1 MGIFIQNKVF
11 YSKSIIYSCPEV
23 FMMTETKAINNKLL
37 VTELMVGNEKAFG
50 ALFNTYC
57 NDVYA
62 YSLSMLKNQA
72 LAEEIVQDV
81 FLNIWL
87 HRDRLNPDLSFKSYV
102 FTITRNLTFNL
113 ISKVANSH
121 KLKEEV
127 FYVSQ
132 KSYSPIEDVI
142 AEADYDAIKQK
153 AIEQLPPKRRAI
165 FEMSRNEEMS
175 YEEISKELN
184 ISVSTVKGQMSK
196 ALADIRNFLETH
208 GDVTLLITLI
218 SSHWLE

>member
-1 MGIFIQNKVF
+1 
-11 YSKSIIYSCPEV
+11 
-23 FMMTETKAINNKLL
+23 MTETKAINNKLL
-37 VTELMVGNEKAFG
+37 VTALMVGNEKAFSE
-50 ALFNTYC
+50 LFNIYC

-87 HRDRLNPDLSFKSYV
+87 HRDRLNADLSFKSYV

-132 KSYSPIEDVI
+132 KSYSPIEDI
-142 AEADYDAIKQK
+142 IDDADYDAIKQK

-196 ALADIRNFLETH
+196 ALADIRDFLETH
-208 GDVTLLITLI
+208 GDVTLLITLL
-218 SSHWLE
+218 SSRWLE

>member
-1 MGIFIQNKVF
+1 M
-11 YSKSIIYSCPEV
+11 S
-23 FMMTETKAINNKLL
+23 ETKAINNKVL
-37 VTELMVGNEKAFG
+37 VTALMEGNEKAFG
-50 ALFNTYC
+50 MLFTMYC

-62 YSLSMLKNQA
+62 YSLSMLKNQI

-87 HRDRLNPDLSFKSYV
+87 HRERLNVDLSFKSYV

-121 KLKEEV
+121 KLKDEV

-132 KSYSPIEDVI
+132 KSYSPIEDI
-142 AEADYDAIKQK
+142 LADADYDAIKQK
-153 AIEQLPPKRRAI
+153 AIEQLPPKRRII
-165 FEMSRNEEMS
+165 FEMSRNKEMS

-196 ALADIRNFLETH
+196 ALAEIRTFLETH
-208 GDVTLLITLI
+208 GDVTLLIILL
-218 SSHWLE
+218 SSRWLE

>member
-1 MGIFIQNKVF
+1 M
-11 YSKSIIYSCPEV
+11 
-23 FMMTETKAINNKLL
+23 
-37 VTELMVGNEKAFG
+37 VTELMVGNEKAFS
-50 ALFNTYC
+50 ALFTIYC

-62 YSLSMLKNQA
+62 YSLSMLKNEVF
-72 LAEEIVQDV
+72 AEEIVQDV

-127 FYVSQ
+127 FYTSQ
-132 KSYSPIEDVI
+132 KSYSPIEDII
-142 AEADYDAIKQK
+142 AEADYDAIKNK
-153 AIEQLPPKRRAI
+153 AIEQLPPKRRII
-165 FEMSRNEEMS
+165 FEMSRNREMS

-196 ALADIRNFLETH
+196 ALADIRDFLETH
-208 GDVTLLITLI
+208 GDVALLISLI
-218 SSHWLE
+218 SSRWLE

>member
-1 MGIFIQNKVF
+1 M
-11 YSKSIIYSCPEV
+11 S
-23 FMMTETKAINNKLL
+23 ETKAIDNKLL
-37 VTELMVGNEKAFG
+37 VTQLMMGNEKAFS
-50 ALFNTYC
+50 ALFNTYY

-62 YSLSMLKNQA
+62 YSLSMLKNQV

-87 HRDRLNPDLSFKSYV
+87 HRDRLNVDLSFKSYV

-113 ISKVANSH
+113 ISKIANGN

-132 KSYSPIEDVI
+132 KSYSPVEDI
-142 AEADYDAIKQK
+142 LAEADYDIIKKK
-153 AIEQLPPKRRAI
+153 AIEQLPPKRRII

-175 YEEISKELN
+175 YEEISQKLN

-196 ALADIRNFLETH
+196 ALADIRVFLQNYD
-208 GDVTLLITLI
+208 DVKILIILI
-218 SSHWLE
+218 SSHWLK

>member
-1 MGIFIQNKVF
+1 M
-11 YSKSIIYSCPEV
+11 S
-23 FMMTETKAINNKLL
+23 ETKAINNKLL
-37 VTELMVGNEKAFG
+37 VIELIEGNEKAFSE
-50 ALFNTYC
+50 LFSTYC

-62 YSLSMLKNQA
+62 YSLSMLKNQV

-87 HRDRLNPDLSFKSYV
+87 HRERLNPDLSFKSYV

-132 KSYSPIEDVI
+132 KSYSPIEDTL
-142 AEADYDAIKQK
+142 AEADYDVIKNK
-153 AIEQLPPKRRAI
+153 AIEQLPPKRRII
-165 FEMSRNEEMS
+165 FEMSRNREMS

-196 ALADIRNFLETH
+196 ALADIRVFLETH
-208 GDVTLLITLI
+208 GDVTLLIILL
-218 SSHWLE
+218 SNHWLE

>member
-1 MGIFIQNKVF
+1 M
-11 YSKSIIYSCPEV
+11 S
-23 FMMTETKAINNKLL
+23 ETKAINNKLL
-37 VTELMVGNEKAFG
+37 VTELIVGNEKAFTE
-50 ALFNTYC
+50 LFNTYC

-62 YSLSMLKNQA
+62 YSLSMLKNQV

-87 HRDRLNPDLSFKSYV
+87 HRDRLNTDLSFKSYV

-113 ISKVANSH
+113 ISKVANIH
-121 KLKEEV
+121 KLKKEV

-132 KSYSPIEDVI
+132 KSYSPIEDII
-142 AEADYDAIKQK
+142 AEADYDVIKNK
-153 AIEQLPPKRRAI
+153 AIEQLSPKRRVI
-165 FEMSRNEEMS
+165 FEMSRNKEMS

-196 ALADIRNFLETH
+196 TLADIRNFLETH
-208 GDVTLLITLI
+208 GDVTLLITLL
-218 SSHWLE
+218 SSRWLE

>member
-1 MGIFIQNKVF
+1 M
-11 YSKSIIYSCPEV
+11 S
-23 FMMTETKAINNKLL
+23 ETKTINNKLL
-37 VTELMVGNEKAFG
+37 VIELIEGNEKAFSE
-50 ALFNTYC
+50 LFNMFY

-62 YSLSMLKNQA
+62 YSLSMLKNEV

-127 FYVSQ
+127 FYTSQ
-132 KSYSPIEDVI
+132 KSYNPIEDSL
-142 AEADYDAIKQK
+142 AEADYDAIKNK
-153 AIEQLPPKRRAI
+153 AIEQLPPKRRVI

-196 ALADIRNFLETH
+196 ALAEIRTFLETH
-208 GDVTLLITLI
+208 GNVALLISLL
-218 SSHWLE
+218 SSRWLE

>member
-1 MGIFIQNKVF
+1 ML
-11 YSKSIIYSCPEV
+11 
-23 FMMTETKAINNKLL
+23 ETKTINNKLL
-37 VTELMVGNEKAFG
+37 VIELIEGNEKAFSE
-50 ALFNTYC
+50 LFNMFY

-62 YSLSMLKNQA
+62 YSLSMLKNEV

-127 FYVSQ
+127 FYTSQ
-132 KSYSPIEDVI
+132 KSYNPIEDSL
-142 AEADYDAIKQK
+142 AEADYDAIKNK
-153 AIEQLPPKRRAI
+153 AIEQLPPKRRVI

-196 ALADIRNFLETH
+196 ALAEIRTFLETH
-208 GDVTLLITLI
+208 GNVALLISLL
-218 SSHWLE
+218 SSRWLE

>member
-1 MGIFIQNKVF
+1 
-11 YSKSIIYSCPEV
+11 
-23 FMMTETKAINNKLL
+23 MTETKAINNKLL
-37 VTELMVGNEKAFG
+37 VTALMVGNEKAFSE
-50 ALFNTYC
+50 LFNIYC

-87 HRDRLNPDLSFKSYV
+87 HRDRLNADLSFKSYV

-132 KSYSPIEDVI
+132 KSYSPIEDI
-142 AEADYDAIKQK
+142 IDDADYDAIKQK

-184 ISVSTVKGQMSK
+184 ISVNTVKGQMSK
-196 ALADIRNFLETH
+196 ALADIRDFLETH
-208 GDVTLLITLI
+208 GDVTLLITLL
-218 SSHWLE
+218 SSRWLE

>member
-1 MGIFIQNKVF
+1 MI
-11 YSKSIIYSCPEV
+11 
-23 FMMTETKAINNKLL
+23 MLETKTINNKLL
-37 VTELMVGNEKAFG
+37 VIELIEGNEKAFSE
-50 ALFNTYC
+50 LFNMFY

-62 YSLSMLKNQA
+62 YSLSMLKNEV

-127 FYVSQ
+127 FYTSQ
-132 KSYSPIEDVI
+132 KSYNPIEDSL
-142 AEADYDAIKQK
+142 AEADYDAIKNK
-153 AIEQLPPKRRAI
+153 AIEQLPPKRRVI

-196 ALADIRNFLETH
+196 ALAEIRTFLETH
-208 GDVTLLITLI
+208 GNVALLISLL
-218 SSHWLE
+218 SSRWLE

>member
-1 MGIFIQNKVF
+1 MI
-11 YSKSIIYSCPEV
+11 
-23 FMMTETKAINNKLL
+23 MLETKTINNKLL
-37 VTELMVGNEKAFG
+37 VIELIEGNEKAFSE
-50 ALFNTYC
+50 LFNMFY

-62 YSLSMLKNQA
+62 YSLSMLKNEV

-127 FYVSQ
+127 FYTSQ
-132 KSYSPIEDVI
+132 KSYNPIEDSL
-142 AEADYDAIKQK
+142 AEADYDAIKNK

-196 ALADIRNFLETH
+196 ALAEIRTFLETH
-208 GDVTLLITLI
+208 GNVALLISLL
-218 SSHWLE
+218 SSRWLE

>member
-1 MGIFIQNKVF
+1 M
-11 YSKSIIYSCPEV
+11 S
-23 FMMTETKAINNKLL
+23 ETKAINNKLL
-37 VTELMVGNEKAFG
+37 VTALMAGNEKAFTE
-50 ALFNTYC
+50 LFNTYC

-62 YSLSMLKNQA
+62 YSLSMLKNQV

-87 HRDRLNPDLSFKSYV
+87 HRDRLNTDLSFKSYV

-113 ISKVANSH
+113 ISTVANNH
-121 KLKEEV
+121 KLKKEV

-132 KSYSPIEDVI
+132 KSYSPIEDII
-142 AEADYDAIKQK
+142 AEADYDIIKNK
-153 AIEQLPPKRRAI
+153 AIEQLSPKRRII
-165 FEMSRNEEMS
+165 FEMSRNKEMT

-196 ALADIRNFLETH
+196 TLADIRNFLETH
-208 GDVTLLITLI
+208 GDVTLLISLL
-218 SSHWLE
+218 SSRWLE

>member
-1 MGIFIQNKVF
+1 MSEI
-11 YSKSIIYSCPEV
+11 
-23 FMMTETKAINNKLL
+23 KAINKLL
-37 VTELMVGNEKAFG
+37 VIKLMEGNEKAFSE
-50 ALFNTYC
+50 LFNMFY

-62 YSLSMLKNQA
+62 YSLSMLKNEV
-72 LAEEIVQDV
+72 LAEEIVQEV

-87 HRDRLNPDLSFKSYV
+87 HRERLNPDLSFKSYV

-127 FYVSQ
+127 FYASQ
-132 KSYSPIEDVI
+132 KSYSPIEDGI
-142 AEADYDAIKQK
+142 AEADYNAIKNK
-153 AIEQLPPKRRAI
+153 AIEQLPPKRRII

-196 ALADIRNFLETH
+196 ALAEIRNFLETH
-208 GDVTLLITLI
+208 GDVALLISLI
-218 SSHWLE
+218 SSRWLE

>member
-1 MGIFIQNKVF
+1 M
-11 YSKSIIYSCPEV
+11 S
-23 FMMTETKAINNKLL
+23 ETKAINKLL
-37 VTELMVGNEKAFG
+37 VIELMEGNQKAFSE
-50 ALFNTYC
+50 LFNLFY

-62 YSLSMLKNQA
+62 YSLSMLKNED

-87 HRDRLNPDLSFKSYV
+87 HRERLNADLSFKSYV

-127 FYVSQ
+127 FYASQ
-132 KSYSPIEDVI
+132 KSYSPIEDII
-142 AEADYDAIKQK
+142 AEADYDTLKNK
-153 AIEQLPPKRRAI
+153 AIEQLPPKRRII
-165 FEMSRNEEMS
+165 FEMSRNKEMS

-208 GDVTLLITLI
+208 GDVTLLITLL
-218 SSHWLE
+218 SSRWLE

>member
-1 MGIFIQNKVF
+1 M
-11 YSKSIIYSCPEV
+11 S
-23 FMMTETKAINNKLL
+23 ETKAINNKLL
-37 VTELMVGNEKAFG
+37 VTELIEGNEKAFNE
-50 ALFNTYC
+50 LFNTYC

-62 YSLSMLKNQA
+62 YSLSMLKNQV

-87 HRDRLNPDLSFKSYV
+87 YRDRLNPDLSFKSYV

-127 FYVSQ
+127 FYASQ
-132 KSYSPIEDVI
+132 KSYSPIEDII
-142 AEADYDAIKQK
+142 AEADYDAIKNK
-153 AIEQLPPKRRAI
+153 AIEQLPPKRRLI

-196 ALADIRNFLETH
+196 ALAEIRIFLETH
-208 GDVTLLITLI
+208 GDVALLICLL
-218 SSHWLE
+218 SSRWLE

>member
-1 MGIFIQNKVF
+1 MAM
-11 YSKSIIYSCPEV
+11 S
-23 FMMTETKAINNKLL
+23 ETKAINELL
-37 VTELMVGNEKAFG
+37 VIELMEGNEKAFSK
-50 ALFNTYC
+50 LFNMFY

-62 YSLSMLKNQA
+62 YSLSMLKNEVF
-72 LAEEIVQDV
+72 AEEIVQEV

-127 FYVSQ
+127 FYTSQ
-132 KSYSPIEDVI
+132 KSYNPIEDSL
-142 AEADYDAIKQK
+142 AEADYDAIKNK
-153 AIEQLPPKRRAI
+153 AIEQLPPKRRVI
-165 FEMSRNEEMS
+165 FEMSRNKEMS

-196 ALADIRNFLETH
+196 ALAEIRTFLETH
-208 GDVTLLITLI
+208 GNVALLISLL
-218 SSHWLE
+218 SSRWLE

>member
-1 MGIFIQNKVF
+1 
-11 YSKSIIYSCPEV
+11 
-23 FMMTETKAINNKLL
+23 
-37 VTELMVGNEKAFG
+37 
-50 ALFNTYC
+50 
-57 NDVYA
+57 
-62 YSLSMLKNQA
+62 MLKNTA

-113 ISKVANSH
+113 ISKVANSD

-127 FYVSQ
+127 FYTSQ
-132 KSYSPIEDVI
+132 KSYSPIEDTI
-142 AEADYDAIKQK
+142 AEADYEAIRTQ
-153 AIEQLPPKRRAI
+153 AIEQLPPKRRMI
-165 FEMSRNEEMS
+165 FEMSRNREMS

-196 ALADIRNFLETH
+196 ALAEIRNFLETH

-218 SSHWLE
+218 SSRWLE

>member
-1 MGIFIQNKVF
+1 M
-11 YSKSIIYSCPEV
+11 S
-23 FMMTETKAINNKLL
+23 ETKAINKLL
-37 VTELMVGNEKAFG
+37 VIELMEGNQKAFSE
-50 ALFNTYC
+50 LFNLFY

-62 YSLSMLKNQA
+62 YSLSMLKNED

-87 HRDRLNPDLSFKSYV
+87 HRDRLNADLSFKSYV

-132 KSYSPIEDVI
+132 KSYSPIEDII
-142 AEADYDAIKQK
+142 AEADYDTLKNK
-153 AIEQLPPKRRAI
+153 AIEQLPPKRRII
-165 FEMSRNEEMS
+165 FEMSRNKEMS

-208 GDVTLLITLI
+208 GDVTLLITLL
-218 SSHWLE
+218 SSRWLE

>member
-1 MGIFIQNKVF
+1 
-11 YSKSIIYSCPEV
+11 
-23 FMMTETKAINNKLL
+23 MTETKAINNKLL
-37 VTELMVGNEKAFG
+37 VTELMVGNEKAFSE
-50 ALFNTYC
+50 LFNIYC

-62 YSLSMLKNQA
+62 YSLSMLKNEVF
-72 LAEEIVQDV
+72 AEEIVQDV

-87 HRDRLNPDLSFKSYV
+87 HRDRLNADLSFKSYV

-132 KSYSPIEDVI
+132 KSYSPIEDI
-142 AEADYDAIKQK
+142 IDEADYDAIKQK

-196 ALADIRNFLETH
+196 ALADIRDFLETH
-208 GDVTLLITLI
+208 GDVTLLITLL
-218 SSHWLE
+218 SSRWLE

>member
-1 MGIFIQNKVF
+1 M
-11 YSKSIIYSCPEV
+11 S
-23 FMMTETKAINNKLL
+23 ETKTIHTKLL
-37 VTELMVGNEKAFG
+37 VTELMEGNEKAFST
-50 ALFNTYC
+50 LFNSYC
-57 NDVYA
+57 NDVFA
-62 YSLSMLKNQA
+62 YSLSMLKNDVF
-72 LAEEIVQDV
+72 AEEIVQDV
-81 FLNIWL
+81 FLNIWQ

-132 KSYSPIEDVI
+132 KSYNPTEALI
-142 AEADYDAIKQK
+142 AEADYDALKNK
-153 AIEQLPPKRRAI
+153 AIEQLPPKRRII
-165 FEMSRNEEMS
+165 FEMSRNKEMS

-196 ALADIRNFLETH
+196 ALADIRIFLETH
-208 GDVTLLITLI
+208 GDVTLLITLL
-218 SSHWLE
+218 SNHWLE

>member
-1 MGIFIQNKVF
+1 M
-11 YSKSIIYSCPEV
+11 
-23 FMMTETKAINNKLL
+23 
-37 VTELMVGNEKAFG
+37 VTALMVGNEKAFSE
-50 ALFNTYC
+50 LFNTYC

-87 HRDRLNPDLSFKSYV
+87 HRDRLNADLSFKSYV

-132 KSYSPIEDVI
+132 KSYSPIEDI
-142 AEADYDAIKQK
+142 IDEADYDVIKQK

-208 GDVTLLITLI
+208 GDVTLLITLL
-218 SSHWLE
+218 SSRWLE